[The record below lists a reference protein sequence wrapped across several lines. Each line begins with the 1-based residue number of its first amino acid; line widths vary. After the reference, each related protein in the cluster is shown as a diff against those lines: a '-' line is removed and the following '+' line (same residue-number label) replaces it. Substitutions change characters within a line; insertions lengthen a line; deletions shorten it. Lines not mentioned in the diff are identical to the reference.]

1 MGVGGSR
8 GRLGE
13 AAAAFASNWRN
24 PNLRRAQL
32 SFLGARTAEWAF
44 TVALGIVAYT
54 SGGALALGP
63 LKFVAHVGEVA
74 TQSIRGH
81 TKLVG
86 IDVILVHRLL
96 KNSVS
101 IPEYVLVCEELYH
114 VDEGSLPTPVHE
126 ITSELEGIGEV
137 RAYFVDVAD
146 LDGLLP
152 PPRKPSWG
160 ARIGNTF
167 AAVGQGMPYM
177 LGMKQ
182 PRKVR

>member
-1 MGVGGSR
+1 
-8 GRLGE
+8 
-13 AAAAFASNWRN
+13 
-24 PNLRRAQL
+24 
-32 SFLGARTAEWAF
+32 
-44 TVALGIVAYT
+44 
-54 SGGALALGP
+54 
-63 LKFVAHVGEVA
+63 
-74 TQSIRGH
+74 
-81 TKLVG
+81 
-86 IDVILVHRLL
+86 
-96 KNSVS
+96 
-101 IPEYVLVCEELYH
+101 
-114 VDEGSLPTPVHE
+114 
-126 ITSELEGIGEV
+126 V